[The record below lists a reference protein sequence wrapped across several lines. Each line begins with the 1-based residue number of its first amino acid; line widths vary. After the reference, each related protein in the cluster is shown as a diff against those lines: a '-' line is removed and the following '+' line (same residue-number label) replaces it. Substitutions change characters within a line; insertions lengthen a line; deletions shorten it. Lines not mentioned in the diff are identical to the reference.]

1 MRTGRE
7 KENNSTPREGDK
19 QICDHAG
26 VHDSQTTALLM
37 ILIVLSRIFQDAIE
51 VILRLFE
58 GSLARAVES
67 KQKNNGLPSFKKQLT
82 SVVRFPRPHDLT
94 SAAAS
99 KLSCEDV
106 QRRCCAYYA
115 ASTYGCSKLGLY
127 RCGAPPFF
135 EAKGEQSRRSGTT
148 SRKHGMYYLF
158 RLIFIERR
166 CSLKIKSLERKINI
180 FSFYLENHIYFVLL
194 K

>member
-1 MRTGRE
+1 MTNENAQKRARARARVRTGRE
-7 KENNSTPREGDK
+7 KENKSTPREGDK

-58 GSLARAVES
+58 GSLARAVAS

-99 KLSCEDV
+99 KLS
-106 QRRCCAYYA
+106 
-115 ASTYGCSKLGLY
+115 
-127 RCGAPPFF
+127 
-135 EAKGEQSRRSGTT
+135 
-148 SRKHGMYYLF
+148 
-158 RLIFIERR
+158 
-166 CSLKIKSLERKINI
+166 
-180 FSFYLENHIYFVLL
+180 
-194 K
+194 